1 MKTSSIPSLT
11 QAFAQFLES
20 SSFARRTRESYTEDL
35 APWLAE
41 VGQKPATALADID
54 LRAFLARQESL
65 APTTYNRRLAVLRSF
80 TQWLRSRGGSQR
92 NFWLV
97 LNGNQRGNEQLGR
110 WMRKRSSPCYAR
122 SKTHETAR
130 SSGSSMMEVYAAK
143 KHSLSILRTFPG
155 LIARS
160 VFMAKVTAHAK
171 CSSHVLLG
179 SYWISIWQHVA
190 IQRQDRSS

>member
-80 TQWLRSRGGSQR
+80 TQWLRSRGGSQ
-92 NFWLV
+92 
-97 LNGNQRGNEQLGR
+97 
-110 WMRKRSSPCYAR
+110 
-122 SKTHETAR
+122 
-130 SSGSSMMEVYAAK
+130 SGW
-143 KHSLSILRTFPG
+143 
-155 LIARS
+155 
-160 VFMAKVTAHAK
+160 
-171 CSSHVLLG
+171 C
-179 SYWISIWQHVA
+179 
-190 IQRQDRSS
+190 